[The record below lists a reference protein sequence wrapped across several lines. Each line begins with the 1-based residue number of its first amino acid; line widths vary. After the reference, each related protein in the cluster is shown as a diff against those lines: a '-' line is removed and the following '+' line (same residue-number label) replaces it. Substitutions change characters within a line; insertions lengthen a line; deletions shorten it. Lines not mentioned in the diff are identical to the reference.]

1 MSKVFPIL
9 IYISLLEDTY
19 NVFIFNFKKLISNIE
34 NEDNF
39 LNYITSN
46 QYIANLSIGNPSQNI
61 PININLNKEYFFI
74 LGNNTGNYNEEL
86 SSTLELSDTKIT
98 SNHEYFISGYKSNES
113 ISLYNLNEKLIQILK
128 LPFVLVNKKAKNTD
142 FILSGGIGFG
152 YQSQSSPNENF
163 LKYLSDKKYIDS
175 YTYYIKFDNKNEN
188 EGKIYFG
195 NYPHEFDKRN
205 YPENIFSYFSTPFLS
220 SEFIWEIPFEYFEIE
235 NDRITISSI
244 DFNNSLN
251 GIIANDAFKKIF
263 DEYYFAKYYNKT
275 CNYKTQGK
283 KTFIYC
289 NKDLDIKNFSNLNFY
304 SKHFNYTFELSF
316 NDLFKKEG
324 DKYYFLI
331 VFDKQI
337 FRNFQFGEPFFRKY
351 PFVFDQ
357 DRKFVGFYKF
367 DKLKNEYNFVLW
379 ILVFIFFILCVILGI
394 CLMKNIYYKPRK
406 IRANELEE
414 NYSYIPIL
422 K

>member
-1 MSKVFPIL
+1 M
-9 IYISLLEDTY
+9 
-19 NVFIFNFKKLISNIE
+19 
-34 NEDNF
+34 
-39 LNYITSN
+39 
-46 QYIANLSIGNPSQNI
+46 
-61 PININLNKEYFFI
+61 
-74 LGNNTGNYNEEL
+74 
-86 SSTLELSDTKIT
+86 
-98 SNHEYFISGYKSNES
+98 
-113 ISLYNLNEKLIQILK
+113 
-128 LPFVLVNKKAKNTD
+128 LVNKKAKNTD

-235 NDRITISSI
+235 NDRIAISSI

-283 KTFIYC
+283 KTFIFC
-289 NKDLDIKNFSNLNFY
+289 NKDLDIKNFSNLKFY

-367 DKLKNEYNFVLW
+367 DKLKDEYNFLLW

-394 CLMKNIYYKPRK
+394 CLIKNIYYKPRK